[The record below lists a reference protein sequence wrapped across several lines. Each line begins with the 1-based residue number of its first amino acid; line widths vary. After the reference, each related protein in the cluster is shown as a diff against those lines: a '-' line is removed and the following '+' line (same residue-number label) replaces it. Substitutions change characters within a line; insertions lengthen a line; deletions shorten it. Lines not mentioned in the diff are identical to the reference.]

1 MDDQYTFENKTYRD
15 TYRHTTSH
23 ILAQAMKRLYPEVKL
38 AIGPAIEDG
47 FYYDFDSP
55 QPFTPEVLEKL
66 EAEMRKICKEKLRLE
81 RFELPRAEALK
92 FMEERDEPYKVELI
106 NDLPED
112 AVISFYRQGEFVDL
126 CAGPHLDSTGRVKGN
141 AIKLTS
147 VTGAYWRGDSNRK
160 MLQRIYGT
168 CFPKKEEL
176 DAYLARKKK
185 ILAAVIEEYIRTA
198 EPVGSKAIAA
208 SADLGCSSATIRN
221 ELAELVAM
229 GYLEQPHTSAGRVP
243 TPLGYRMYV
252 NELMEHKDLTAEET
266 QAITQ
271 SLTGRH
277 QRGELMT
284 DASRLAS
291 QLTNYPAVTLTTSAG
306 VTIRRFDLIY
316 LDANSFIIVLLLSD
330 DTVKNKL
337 VHLPVSAEQSM
348 IQKLAT
354 VFNAHFTGIHESDI
368 TPVLIRSAERAA
380 QDNLG
385 ITAVIAA
392 FAIEVLTGAGAAQT
406 YLVGESQL
414 LHQPEFRDPDKAHR
428 LMSYLSD
435 GSNLL
440 DIPMEQLGGD
450 NEVRVLIGPENV
462 AEELRDSS
470 VVLATYDAGE
480 NMRGLIGVVGPT
492 RMDYSKVAAKL
503 SFIAA
508 GLSKLLG
515 GGTLPPPG
523 LDNKLIIK
531 GDDTDE
537 HENERPEADG
547 AGNGSGC

>member
-1 MDDQYTFENKTYRD
+1 
-15 TYRHTTSH
+15 
-23 ILAQAMKRLYPEVKL
+23 
-38 AIGPAIEDG
+38 
-47 FYYDFDSP
+47 
-55 QPFTPEVLEKL
+55 
-66 EAEMRKICKEKLRLE
+66 
-81 RFELPRAEALK
+81 
-92 FMEERDEPYKVELI
+92 
-106 NDLPED
+106 
-112 AVISFYRQGEFVDL
+112 
-126 CAGPHLDSTGRVKGN
+126 
-141 AIKLTS
+141 
-147 VTGAYWRGDSNRK
+147 
-160 MLQRIYGT
+160 
-168 CFPKKEEL
+168 
-176 DAYLARKKK
+176 
-185 ILAAVIEEYIRTA
+185 
-198 EPVGSKAIAA
+198 
-208 SADLGCSSATIRN
+208 
-221 ELAELVAM
+221 M

-306 VTIRRFDLIY
+306 VTICRFDLIY

-337 VHLPVSAEQSM
+337 VHLPVSADERM

-392 FAIEVLTGAGAAQT
+392 FAIEVLTGAGTAQT

-547 AGNGSGC
+547 AGNGSDR